1 MISINDFKKYKDDN
15 KKISVITCYDFTSA
29 KIVSETDVD
38 CVLVGDSSAMVMHGY
53 ETTVNANIEMMAY
66 HVNAVARGLK
76 NKFIIADL
84 PFLQHRRGYDRL
96 INSVDQLMKCGAN
109 SVKIEGAGD
118 NVQLIQYVV
127 NSGVPVMGHLGLTPQ
142 SIHQLGGYKVQGKN
156 GHDTNKLI
164 EAAKSLEDAGCFAIV
179 LELIPSEAAKK
190 ITDAI
195 TIPTIGIG
203 AGSYTSGQVLVFQD
217 MLGLNTGFEPK
228 FLRKYLNG
236 FELIRDAI
244 NNYNLDV
251 KNIDFPSQ
259 EESY

>member
-1 MISINDFKKYKDDN
+1 MISINEFKKYKEDN

-29 KIVSETDVD
+29 KIISQTDVD
-38 CVLVGDSSAMVMHGY
+38 CVLVGDSAAMVMHGY
-53 ETTVNANIEMMAY
+53 ETTLNADIEIMCFHIA
-66 HVNAVARGLK
+66 AVAKGLE
-76 NKFIIADL
+76 NKFIIADM
-84 PFLQHRRGYDRL
+84 PFLQHRRGYDQL
-96 INSVDQLMKCGAN
+96 ILNVDKLIKSGAN

-118 NVQLIQYVV
+118 NVKIIEHVV

-156 GHDTNKLI
+156 GDENKLI
-164 EAAKSLEDAGCFAIV
+164 DAAKSLEAAGCFAIV

-190 ITDAI
+190 ITEAI
-195 TIPTIGIG
+195 SIPTIGIG
-203 AGSYTSGQVLVFQD
+203 AGKHTSGQVLVFQD

-244 NNYNLDV
+244 NNYNSDV
-251 KNIDFPSQ
+251 KNNDFPSQ